1 MKTKPPPRPE
11 SLQNRSFTD
20 LGQIYLT
27 SGVAEISRESED
39 YAKFILQSLIRYRS
53 CDWGDLCKSD
63 REMNDLAIIGTG
75 ENADRVFAR
84 YNHPAGNIWIITEWD
99 RSATTILLPNE
110 Y

>member
-1 MKTKPPPRPE
+1 MKTKPLTRPE

-27 SGVAEISRESED
+27 CGVAEISRNSED
-39 YAKFILQSLIRYRS
+39 YARFIMASLVRYRA

-63 REMNDLAIIGTG
+63 KERNDLAIIGTG
-75 ENADRVFAR
+75 DNADRVLAR
-84 YNHPAGNIWIITEWD
+84 YNHPAGNIWIITEWN
-99 RSATTILLPNE
+99 RSATTILLPSE